1 MTPAVP
7 RPHLGILTSGGDAQG
22 MNAAVRAVVRTAL
35 SRGARVSA
43 IYEGFQGMVDGGD
56 GIREL
61 DWADVSG
68 ILHRGGTVI
77 GTYRSKDFRQWEGR
91 RRAARNLLGHGIDRL
106 IVIGG
111 DGSLSGLDQF
121 RADWPGLL
129 TELVEAG
136 EITPETAAAYPAL
149 TFAGLVG
156 SIDNDL
162 VGTDSTIGADSALH
176 RIIDAIDALA
186 STAASHQRCFVVEVM
201 GRNCGYLP
209 LMAAIAGGCDYV
221 LIPEHPPAD
230 GWEDVMSASVR
241 QARLNGRRDTMVV
254 VAEGAR
260 DRHGAPITADYV
272 CQALTERLGEDGRV
286 TILGHV
292 QRGGSPSAY
301 DRWASTWLGYEA
313 AREVLDAAPGG
324 VGAVIGFHGNQVIR
338 LPLVEAVARTR
349 EVPTLIESGQYAQA
363 MTRRGGAFTEMG
375 LLLAELVNP
384 DQPAT
389 LTGPS
394 AGSGRPPGIASAATG
409 KRIAILHAGGLAPGM
424 NSAARY
430 AVRLGIRRG
439 HTMLGVRDG
448 FTGLRDQQFEE
459 LGWADVEGWLAD
471 GGANLGVRRTMPSA
485 ADLYPICRAL
495 EEHRVDALIMIGGW
509 NGYQAIHLLHRERD
523 RYPALRMPMV
533 CVPASIDNNLPGTE
547 ISIGSDT
554 ALNVITEAIDR
565 LKVSGAAA
573 KRAFVVETMGRH
585 CGYLALLSGLAG
597 GAERVYLP
605 EEGLTL
611 EELQRDVAW
620 LRESFAAGRKLF
632 LAVRN
637 EEANPLYTTDFIAR
651 VLEEEG
657 RGLYDVRQSVLG
669 HVQQGATPSPSDR
682 LLAARLVSHAL
693 HTLGEQF
700 AAGTA
705 ESHYLGL
712 ADGGVRRFDIAHLN
726 EHVDVAFRRPRDQ
739 WWLALRPVLEAVA
752 EPV

>member
-1 MTPAVP
+1 MTTITGQ
-7 RPHLGILTSGGDAQG
+7 PHLGILTSGGDAQG

-56 GIREL
+56 GIREF
-61 DWADVSG
+61 DWKDVSS

-77 GTYRSKDFRQWEGR
+77 GTFRCKAFREWEGR
-91 RRAARNLLGHGIDRL
+91 RRAARNLLEHGIDRL
-106 IVIGG
+106 VVIGG

-121 RADWPGLL
+121 RADWPNLL
-129 TELVEAG
+129 AELVEAG
-136 EITPETAAAYPAL
+136 EIDQATADAHPAL
-149 TFAGLVG
+149 MFAGLVG

-176 RIIDAIDALA
+176 RILEAIDALS

-201 GRNCGYLP
+201 GRHCGYLA
-209 LMAAIAGGCDYV
+209 LMAAVAGGGDYV
-221 LIPEHPPAD
+221 LIPEAPPEP
-230 GWEDVMSASVR
+230 GWEDTMCAALR
-241 QARLNGRRDTMVV
+241 QARANGRRDTMVV

-260 DRHGAPITADYV
+260 ERDGEPITSGYV
-272 CQALTERLGEDGRV
+272 RDVLQERLGEDTRV

-292 QRGGSPSAY
+292 QRGGAPSAY

-313 AREVLDAAPGG
+313 ANEVLSATPGS
-324 VGAVIGFHGNQVIR
+324 VGPVIGFHGNQVVR
-338 LPLVEAVARTR
+338 VPLIEAVARTR
-349 EVPTLIESGQYAQA
+349 EVPELIRSGQYGQA
-363 MTRRGGAFTEMG
+363 MDYRGGAFTEMAEI
-375 LLLAELVNP
+375 LRELVDP
-384 DQPAT
+384 TPPAGDPET
-389 LTGPS
+389 AP
-394 AGSGRPPGIASAATG
+394 G

-424 NSAARY
+424 NSAARDV
-430 AVRLGIRRG
+430 VRLGIRRG

-448 FTGLRDQQFEE
+448 FIGLREQAIDE

-471 GGANLGVRRTMPSA
+471 GGAELGVRRSMPTTT
-485 ADLYPICRAL
+485 DLYPISRAL
-495 EEHRVDALIMIGGW
+495 EEHRVDALLMIGGW
-509 NGYQAIHLLHRERD
+509 NGYQAVHLLDRERN
-523 RYPALRMPMV
+523 RYPALRIPMV
-533 CVPASIDNNLPGTE
+533 CVPASIDNNLPGSE
-547 ISIGSDT
+547 FSIGSDT
-554 ALNVITEAIDR
+554 ALNVVTEAIDR

-573 KRAFVVETMGRH
+573 KRAFVVETMGRY
-585 CGYLALLSGLAG
+585 CGFLALVSGLAG
-597 GAERVYLP
+597 GAERVYLH
-605 EEGLTL
+605 EEGLSL
-611 EELQRDVAW
+611 DALQADVAW

-657 RGLYDVRQSVLG
+657 RGRYDVRQAVLG
-669 HVQQGATPSPSDR
+669 HVQQGASPTPADR

-693 HTLGEQF
+693 HALADQF

-705 ESHYLGL
+705 ESQYLGL
-712 ADGGVRRFDIAHLN
+712 SDGAIARFPITDLN
-726 EHVDVAFRRPRDQ
+726 EDVDAAFRRPRHQ